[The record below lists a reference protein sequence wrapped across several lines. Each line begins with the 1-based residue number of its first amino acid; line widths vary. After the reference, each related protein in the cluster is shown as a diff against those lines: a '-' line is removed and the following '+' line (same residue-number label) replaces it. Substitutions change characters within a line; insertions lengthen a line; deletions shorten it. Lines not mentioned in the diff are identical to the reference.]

1 MADIMTFARDYMG
14 AYTQYKKGWNYE
26 DSCIMV
32 AAIDLFKATGD
43 AFFRDFAMR
52 YMERFVDPDG
62 SIPGFELHAYSIDNI
77 APGRPLF
84 FALDETGDETR
95 WRTAIEFHMNRL
107 RTHPRC
113 QCGNFWHKEIYPW
126 QVWLDGLYMAQ
137 PFRMLYERRFNKN
150 ADLYDI
156 TNQFKVVRA
165 HLYNEEKGLYY
176 HGWDES
182 RQQPWCDK
190 ETGLS
195 ANFWSRAMGWYLMA
209 LIDCIDFCDEQMFEH
224 RQYLV
229 ELFREAIAGIVRWT
243 DPETGL
249 IHQVID
255 RADVEGNYLETSG
268 SAMLCYALL
277 KGARLRVLD
286 REKVLPLGLKTW
298 KGLEETKFFIAEDGT
313 AHIRDMCG
321 VAGLGP
327 GDKRDGSVAY
337 YLSEPRVCDEVKGVA
352 AFLMAYSE
360 VLQAK
365 E

>member
-1 MADIMTFARDYMG
+1 MPDIRSFARSFMG
-14 AYTQYKKGWNYE
+14 SYTQYKNGWNYE

-32 AAIDLFKATGD
+32 AAIDLYGATGD
-43 AFFRDFAMR
+43 AAFRDFAMN
-52 YMERFVDPDG
+52 YMERFVMPDG

-84 FALDETGDETR
+84 FALDETGDERR
-95 WRTAIEFHMNRL
+95 WKTAIEFHMDRL

-137 PFRMLYERRFNKN
+137 PFRMLYERRFNRN
-150 ADLYDI
+150 ADLSDI
-156 TNQFKVVRA
+156 TNQFRVVRA

-209 LIDCIDFCDEQMFEH
+209 MIDCIDFCDEQLFEH

-229 ELFREAIAGIVRWT
+229 ELFREAIRGITRWM
-243 DPETGL
+243 DRDTGL
-249 IHQVID
+249 IYQVID
-255 RADVEGNYLETSG
+255 RADAEGNYLETSG
-268 SAMLCYALL
+268 SSMLCYALL
-277 KGARLRVLD
+277 KGVRLGVLD
-286 REKVLPLGLKTW
+286 GETYLPLGLKAW
-298 KGLEETKFFIAEDGT
+298 KGLEETKFFTAEDGT

-327 GDKRDGSVAY
+327 GEKRDGSVAY
-337 YLSEPRVCDEVKGVA
+337 YLSEPVVWDEVKGVA

-360 VLQAK
+360 VLRAK
-365 E
+365 A

>member
-1 MADIMTFARDYMG
+1 MPDIQAFAHRYMEE
-14 AYTQYKKGWNYE
+14 YTQYKNGWNYE
-26 DSCIMV
+26 DSCILV
-32 AAIDLFKATGD
+32 AAIDLFRATGD
-43 AFFRDFAMR
+43 PFYRDFAMR
-52 YMERFVDPDG
+52 YMTRFVQPDG
-62 SIPGFELHAYSIDNI
+62 SIPAFELHAYSIDNI

-84 FALDETGDETR
+84 FAMEQQPEDPR

-113 QCGNFWHKEIYPW
+113 KCGNFWHKEIYPW

-137 PFRMLYERRFNKN
+137 PFRMLYERRLNGN
-150 ADLYDI
+150 ADLKDI
-156 TNQFKVVRA
+156 TNQFKVVRE
-165 HLYNEEKGLYY
+165 HLFNEEKKLYY

-224 RQYLV
+224 RQALV
-229 ELFREAIAGIVRWT
+229 EIFREAIAGILPWT

-249 IHQVID
+249 IYQVID
-255 RADVEGNYLETSG
+255 RADVKGNYLETSG

-277 KGARLRVLD
+277 KGVRLGVLQSD
-286 REKVLPLGLKTW
+286 RYLPAGLKAW
-298 KGLEETKFFIAEDGT
+298 KGLTETKFITGEDGKP
-313 AHIRDMCG
+313 HICDMCR

-337 YLSEPRVCDEVKGVA
+337 YLSEDRCCDEVKGVA
-352 AFLMAYSE
+352 AFMMACSE
-360 VLQAK
+360 ALQAK